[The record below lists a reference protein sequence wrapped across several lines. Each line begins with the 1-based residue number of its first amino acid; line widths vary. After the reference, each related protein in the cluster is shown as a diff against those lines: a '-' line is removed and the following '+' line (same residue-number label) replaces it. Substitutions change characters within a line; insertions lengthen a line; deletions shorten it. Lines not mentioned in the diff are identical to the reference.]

1 MAGTTAKRQNR
12 VIAVLFFGAT
22 NIGKS
27 VTGERLAKRLFWEYE
42 DIDERLR
49 TDYHIRPAAFIKNY
63 SRPQRDEIRT
73 NLVRERIEQA
83 RKEQKPVVIAVPP
96 ITYMHGMDE
105 ILKADDVFAAD
116 LIDREENIFD
126 RLVFTDDEDRPL
138 PDADAYKMKHRT
150 CYMHEIRE
158 DQKFFHE
165 IYEEVMPT
173 LDMDGRNPEQVVD
186 YFLELFGEQIGV
198 EDTGKQ

>member
-1 MAGTTAKRQNR
+1 MAKTAARQQKR

-27 VTGERLAKRLFWEYE
+27 VTGERLAKRLSWDFE
-42 DIDERLR
+42 DIDDRLR
-49 TDYHIRPAAFIKNY
+49 TDYHIRPAAFIRNY

-73 NLVRERIEQA
+73 KLVRDRIEQA
-83 RKEQKPVVIAVPP
+83 RKEQKSVVIAVPP

-126 RLVFTDDEDRPL
+126 RLVFTDDEDRLL
-138 PDADAYKMKHRT
+138 PDADEYKMKHRT
-150 CYMHEIRE
+150 YYMHEIRE

>member
-12 VIAVLFFGAT
+12 VIAVLFFGSS

-27 VTGERLAKRLFWEYE
+27 VTGERLAKRLSWDYE
-42 DIDERLR
+42 DIDDRLR

-73 NLVRERIEQA
+73 KLVRDRIEQA

-126 RLVFTDDEDRPL
+126 RLVFTDDEDRLL
-138 PDADAYKMKHRT
+138 PDADEYKMKHRT
-150 CYMHEIRE
+150 YYMHEIRE

>member
-1 MAGTTAKRQNR
+1 MAKTAARQQKR

-27 VTGERLAKRLFWEYE
+27 VTGERLAKRLSWDFE
-42 DIDERLR
+42 DIDDRLR
-49 TDYHIRPAAFIKNY
+49 TDYHIRPAAFIRNY

-73 NLVRERIEQA
+73 KLVRERIEQA

-126 RLVFTDDEDRPL
+126 RLVFTDDEDRPY
-138 PDADAYKMKHRT
+138 PDADEYKMKH
-150 CYMHEIRE
+150 
-158 DQKFFHE
+158 
-165 IYEEVMPT
+165 
-173 LDMDGRNPEQVVD
+173 
-186 YFLELFGEQIGV
+186 
-198 EDTGKQ
+198 

>member
-1 MAGTTAKRQNR
+1 MAKTAARQQKR

-27 VTGERLAKRLFWEYE
+27 VTGERLAKRLSWDFE
-42 DIDERLR
+42 DIDDRLR
-49 TDYHIRPAAFIKNY
+49 TDYHIRPAAFIRNY

-73 NLVRERIEQA
+73 KLVRDRIEQA
-83 RKEQKPVVIAVPP
+83 RKEQKSVVIAVPP

-126 RLVFTDDEDRPL
+126 RLVFTDDEDRLL
-138 PDADAYKMKHRT
+138 PDADEYKMKHRT
-150 CYMHEIRE
+150 YYMHEIRE

-165 IYEEVMPT
+165 IHEEVMPT

>member
-1 MAGTTAKRQNR
+1 MAETTAKRQNR
-12 VIAVLFFGAT
+12 VIAVLFFGSS

-49 TDYHIRPAAFIKNY
+49 TDYHIRPAVFIRNY

-73 NLVRERIEQA
+73 KLVRERIEQA

-126 RLVFTDDEDRPL
+126 RLVFTDDDDRPL

-173 LDMDGRNPEQVVD
+173 LDMDGRSPEQVVD
-186 YFLELFGEQIGV
+186 CFLTLFGEQIGV

>member
-1 MAGTTAKRQNR
+1 MAKTAARQQKR

-27 VTGERLAKRLFWEYE
+27 VTGERLAKRLSWDFE
-42 DIDERLR
+42 DIDDRLR

-73 NLVRERIEQA
+73 KLVRERIEQA

-126 RLVFTDDEDRPL
+126 RLVFTDDEDRLL
-138 PDADAYKMKHRT
+138 PDADEYKMKHRT
-150 CYMHEIRE
+150 YYMHEIRE

>member
-1 MAGTTAKRQNR
+1 MAETTAKRQNR
-12 VIAVLFFGAT
+12 VIAVLFFGSS

-49 TDYHIRPAAFIKNY
+49 TDYHIRPAVFIRNY

-73 NLVRERIEQA
+73 KLVRERIEQA

-126 RLVFTDDEDRPL
+126 RLVFTDDDDRPL

-150 CYMHEIRE
+150 YYMHEIRE

-173 LDMDGRNPEQVVD
+173 FDMDGRNPEQVVD
-186 YFLELFGEQIGV
+186 YFLTLFGEQIGV

>member
-12 VIAVLFFGAT
+12 VIAVLFFGSS

-27 VTGERLAKRLFWEYE
+27 VTGERLAKRLSWEYE
-42 DIDERLR
+42 DIDDRLR

-73 NLVRERIEQA
+73 KLVRERIEQA
-83 RKEQKPVVIAVPP
+83 RKEQKSVVIAVPP

-126 RLVFTDDEDRPL
+126 RLVFTDDEDRLL
-138 PDADAYKMKHRT
+138 PDADEYKMKHRT
-150 CYMHEIRE
+150 YYMHEIRE

>member
-1 MAGTTAKRQNR
+1 MAETTAKRQNR
-12 VIAVLFFGAT
+12 VIAVLFFGSS

-49 TDYHIRPAAFIKNY
+49 TDYHIRPAVFIRNY

-73 NLVRERIEQA
+73 KLVRERIEQA

-126 RLVFTDDEDRPL
+126 RLVFTDDDDRPL

-150 CYMHEIRE
+150 YYMHEIRE

-173 LDMDGRNPEQVVD
+173 LDMDGRSPEQVVD
-186 YFLELFGEQIGV
+186 CFLTLFGEQIGV
-198 EDTGKQ
+198 EDTGRQ

>member
-1 MAGTTAKRQNR
+1 MAETTAKRQNR
-12 VIAVLFFGAT
+12 VIAVLFFGSS

-49 TDYHIRPAAFIKNY
+49 TDYHIRPAVFIRNY

-73 NLVRERIEQA
+73 KLVRERIEQA

-126 RLVFTDDEDRPL
+126 RLVFTDDDDRPL

-150 CYMHEIRE
+150 YYMHEIRE

-173 LDMDGRNPEQVVD
+173 FDMDGRNPEQVVD
-186 YFLELFGEQIGV
+186 YFLTLFGEQIGV
-198 EDTGKQ
+198 EDTGRQ

>member
-1 MAGTTAKRQNR
+1 MAETTAKRQNR
-12 VIAVLFFGAT
+12 VIAVLFFGSS

-49 TDYHIRPAAFIKNY
+49 TDYHIRPAAFIRNY

-73 NLVRERIEQA
+73 KLVRERIEQA

-126 RLVFTDDEDRPL
+126 RLVFTDDDDRPL

-150 CYMHEIRE
+150 YYMHEIRE

-173 LDMDGRNPEQVVD
+173 LDMDGRSPEQVVD
-186 YFLELFGEQIGV
+186 CFLTLFGEQIGV

>member
-1 MAGTTAKRQNR
+1 MAETTAKRQNR
-12 VIAVLFFGAT
+12 VIAVLFFGSS

-27 VTGERLAKRLFWEYE
+27 VTGERLAKRLSWDYE

-49 TDYHIRPAAFIKNY
+49 TDYHIRPAVFIRNY

-73 NLVRERIEQA
+73 KLVRERIEQA

-126 RLVFTDDEDRPL
+126 RLVFTDDDDRPL

-150 CYMHEIRE
+150 YYMHEIRE

-173 LDMDGRNPEQVVD
+173 FDMDGRNPEQVVD
-186 YFLELFGEQIGV
+186 YFLTLFGEQIGV
-198 EDTGKQ
+198 EDTGRQ

>member
-12 VIAVLFFGAT
+12 VIAVLFFGSS

-27 VTGERLAKRLFWEYE
+27 VTGERLAKRLSWDFE
-42 DIDERLR
+42 DIDDRLR

-126 RLVFTDDEDRPL
+126 RLVFTDDEDRLL
-138 PDADAYKMKHRT
+138 PDADEYKMKHRT
-150 CYMHEIRE
+150 YYMHEIRE

>member
-1 MAGTTAKRQNR
+1 MAETTAKRQNR
-12 VIAVLFFGAT
+12 VIAVLFFGSS

-49 TDYHIRPAAFIKNY
+49 TDYHIRPAAFIRNY

-73 NLVRERIEQA
+73 KLVRERIEQA

-126 RLVFTDDEDRPL
+126 RLVFTDDDDRPL

-150 CYMHEIRE
+150 YYMHEIRE

-173 LDMDGRNPEQVVD
+173 FDMDGRNPEQVVD
-186 YFLELFGEQIGV
+186 YFLTLFGEQIGV
-198 EDTGKQ
+198 EDTGRQ